1 MTLQQLRYIVELS
14 KHTSISAT
22 AQALFISQP
31 SLSTAIR
38 EVEKEFHITLL
49 ERNRHGISFTPDGLE
64 FLNHATHIIED
75 AASLRDHFHLD
86 DAEQD
91 ANKVRLSISS
101 QHYMFAVD
109 ALTSYLAEM
118 VPGSTYDVTL
128 REERTSQVLKDVMM
142 RRSEIGLIFIS
153 NMTRKFMTR
162 TLRRNGLSFTELELF
177 SYPPAVFLKADHPLA
192 KYKTL
197 SLEQL
202 NPYPYVQ
209 YTQGE
214 DTYQF
219 SEEIVMPDIK
229 PQRMIHVT
237 DRSTLFSIIKETD
250 AYTVGTGILFHSLN
264 DQFTAIP
271 LKNPLDIMCVGWI
284 KPDNASLSPEA
295 RNYIEQVQ
303 KALTAHRLN
312 AGHV

>member
-49 ERNRHGISFTPDGLE
+49 ERNRHGISFTPAGLE

-86 DAEQD
+86 DTEQD
-91 ANKVRLSISS
+91 ASKVRLSISS

-162 TLRRNGLSFTELELF
+162 TLRRNGLSFTELF

-229 PQRMIHVT
+229 PQHMIHVT

-250 AYTVGTGILFHSLN
+250 AYTVSTGILFHSLN

-271 LKNPLDIMCVGWI
+271 LKNSLDIMCVGWI

-303 KALTAHRLN
+303 KTLTAHRLN
-312 AGHV
+312 AGQV